1 MKGRVC
7 GVAVCPCTDGA
18 SWSIVKGGHELSV
31 EFSVLRCVRKL
42 MQNVVA
48 MPIPAATISAG
59 APSRDDVARR
69 AFELYCQRGC
79 EDGHDVQDWLQAEQ
93 ELRKSASTAA

>member
-1 MKGRVC
+1 MKRRVC
-7 GVAVCPCTDGA
+7 GVAICPCTAGG
-18 SWSIVKGGHELSV
+18 SWRTVKGGHPLSE
-31 EFSVLRCVRKL
+31 EFSMPRSVKKS
-42 MQNVVA
+42 MKNVVA

-93 ELRKSASTAA
+93 ELRKSASNAA